1 MSDAIAIEQA
11 ALIGALEFHIDSGV
25 RDFCMDGAEDMYAWG
40 NQAPLALNAP
50 APISAP
56 RPLAQAQMPT
66 PDVQFDDEDGA
77 APLGKAELIAA
88 AHKALESVESIDALK
103 AVIAKFDGLSIQKTA
118 SNIVFAEG
126 DVNAPLMII
135 NEIPQ
140 NDEDLSGKPF
150 AGATRQIIDY
160 ALQGIGLSS
169 KNTDECSPNSSVYMS
184 SLLNWRLPG
193 NRSPQAAEI
202 AVSRIFLEKHIALAQ
217 PKLVLLLG
225 NTACKTMLEC
235 KTNINKLRGNWQ
247 TLKYAG
253 SDVSTDDYLIMPS
266 FHPSALAGSAK
277 NKKLFWQDMLAI
289 KNKLN
294 ALK

>member
-11 ALIGALEFHIDSGV
+11 ALISALEFHIDSGV
-25 RDFCMDGAEDMYAWG
+25 RDFCMDDAADMYEWG
-40 NQAPLALNAP
+40 NQAPLSISKPALRP
-50 APISAP
+50 LPQIQ
-56 RPLAQAQMPT
+56 PLAQT
-66 PDVQFDDEDGA
+66 PVQNASFDDEDCA
-77 APLGKAELIAA
+77 APLGKSELIAA
-88 AHKALESVESIDALK
+88 AHKALENIDSIDALK
-103 AVIAKFDGLSIQKTA
+103 TVIAKFDGLSIQKTA

-126 DVNAPLMII
+126 SPNAPLMIV

-140 NDEDLSGKPF
+140 NDEDLSGQPF
-150 AGATRQIIDY
+150 AGSARQILDY
-160 ALQGIGLSS
+160 ALQGIGLGSQAGE
-169 KNTDECSPNSSVYMS
+169 NIDRVYMS

-202 AVSRIFLEKHIALAQ
+202 AVSRLFLEKHIALAQ
-217 PKLVLLLG
+217 PKIVLLLG

-247 TLKYAG
+247 TLKYA
-253 SDVSTDDYLIMPS
+253 SDDDSTGDYLIMPS

-289 KNKLN
+289 KSKLN

>member
-11 ALIGALEFHIDSGV
+11 ALISALEFHIDSGV
-25 RDFCMDGAEDMYAWG
+25 RDFCVNDAGDMYSWG
-40 NQAPLALNAP
+40 NQAPLSLSAP
-50 APISAP
+50 AT
-56 RPLAQAQMPT
+56 RPLPDIQMAA
-66 PDVQFDDEDGA
+66 PDTSFDDGEDSA
-77 APLGKAELIAA
+77 APLGKSELITA
-88 AHKALESVESIDALK
+88 AHKALENIETIDALK
-103 AVIAKFDGLSIQKTA
+103 DVISKFDGLSIQKTA

-126 DVNAPLMII
+126 NPDAPLMII

-140 NDEDLSGKPF
+140 NDEDISGQPF
-150 AGATRQIIDY
+150 AGTARQILDY
-160 ALQGIGLSS
+160 ALQGIGIDST
-169 KNTDECSPNSSVYMS
+169 KENNVYMS

-217 PKLVLLLG
+217 PKIVLLLG

-247 TLKYAG
+247 TLKYSYGDA
-253 SDVSTDDYLIMPS
+253 TAHNYLIMPS

-289 KNKLN
+289 KSQLN
-294 ALK
+294 TLK